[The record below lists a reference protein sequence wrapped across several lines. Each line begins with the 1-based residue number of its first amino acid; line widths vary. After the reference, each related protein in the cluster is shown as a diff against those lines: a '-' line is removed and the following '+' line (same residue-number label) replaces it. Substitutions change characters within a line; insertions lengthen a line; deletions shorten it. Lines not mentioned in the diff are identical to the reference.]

1 MSKLLSIA
9 ATKIL
14 HDERLK
20 SSVAQKIDSIMS
32 DGKIDTSDIP
42 DILSI
47 VVECTDNLGKLNLS
61 YSELLEVLEEVIM
74 YILEHH
80 KLIPDDK
87 KEEFRKMI
95 HGSIKLVLLQPK
107 IKSCMLAGCSKFKS
121 IFCCCSSKS
130 SSSENNKEIKEDKKI
145 EDIEDMEDME
155 DIKVKFSMLQDKFQ
169 TLQSEHHEVLNILN
183 TLNTLNTLKNVTDD
197 IENKETPETPETKE
211 TTETK
216 ETSA

>member
-32 DGKIDTSDIP
+32 DGKIDTGDIP

-47 VVECTDNLGKLNLS
+47 VVECTDNLGKFNLS

-107 IKSCMLAGCSKFKS
+107 IKSCMLAGWSKFKS
-121 IFCCCSSKS
+121 IFCCCSSTSKS
-130 SSSENNKEIKEDKKI
+130 SSTENNKEDKEDM
-145 EDIEDMEDME
+145 D

-169 TLQSEHHEVLNILN
+169 TLQNEHNEA
-183 TLNTLNTLKNVTDD
+183 LKSL
-197 IENKETPETPETKE
+197 NKESKETIIETILE
-211 TTETK
+211 TTENK
-216 ETSA
+216 DSAA